1 LALLNH
7 YESQLLQYDPAFLPE
22 HGFESNSSPINAL
35 LHQLTRGIYPP
46 YDPEDLSQTYQLHVN
61 IERPRVS
68 EVLFQP
74 SIIGLDQ
81 AGIVETVDDIV
92 KTFDASSRERIQK
105 VMRSVS
111 NGLPW

>member
-1 LALLNH
+1 
-7 YESQLLQYDPAFLPE
+7 
-22 HGFESNSSPINAL
+22 
-35 LHQLTRGIYPP
+35 
-46 YDPEDLSQTYQLHVN
+46 LHVN
-61 IERPRVS
+61 IERPRVG

-105 VMRSVS
+105 VMESLS